1 MTSAIMN
8 PTRIAEME
16 AIGAANL
23 LMNNDPNGAAWIAF
37 SRIVEAFAAGTPFSE
52 AAQAAA
58 AARGTGRR
66 RRRS

>member
-1 MTSAIMN
+1 
-8 PTRIAEME
+8 ME
-16 AIGAANL
+16 AIAAANL
-23 LMNNDPNGAAWIAF
+23 LMNNDPNGSAWIF
-37 SRIVEAFAAGTPFSE
+37 LSRVAEAVAQGTPFPE